1 MEDPK
6 KPVGFLTA
14 LLSIMAAAI
23 GIQKRKNME
32 RDLSASNP
40 IVFIFAAIL
49 FLALFIG
56 SIVFVVSWVTP
67 S

>member
-6 KPVGFLTA
+6 KPVGFWTA

-40 IVFIFAAIL
+40 VVFIFAALI

-56 SIVFVVSWVTP
+56 SILLVVIWVTP
-67 S
+67 N